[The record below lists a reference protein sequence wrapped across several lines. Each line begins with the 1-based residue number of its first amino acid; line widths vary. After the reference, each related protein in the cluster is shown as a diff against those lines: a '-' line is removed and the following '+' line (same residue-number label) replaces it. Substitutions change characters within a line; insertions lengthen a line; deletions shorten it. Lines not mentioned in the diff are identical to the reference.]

1 MALLAGKGVCGEQ
14 MALTLAVWVCT
25 LPGVFLIV
33 ASLWGLEVAALA
45 SLIVLAALTLMC
57 AGVCS
62 WKVYGSGETSLNRKE
77 RT

>member
-1 MALLAGKGVCGEQ
+1 MRFLGGRKLCGEQ

-25 LPGVFLIV
+25 LPAVFLLV
-33 ASLWGLEVAALA
+33 VPLSGVEVAGLA

-62 WKVYGSGETSLNRKE
+62 
-77 RT
+77 

>member
-1 MALLAGKGVCGEQ
+1 MALPTGKGVCGEQ

-25 LPGVFLIV
+25 LPAVFLIV
-33 ASLWGLEVAALA
+33 GSLWGVGAAGLA
-45 SLIVLAALTLMC
+45 SVIVLAALTLMC

>member
-1 MALLAGKGVCGEQ
+1 MRLGGRKLCGEQ
-14 MALTLAVWVCT
+14 MALTLAVWICT
-25 LPGVFLIV
+25 LPAVFLIV
-33 ASLWGLEVAALA
+33 ASLWGLEVAGLA